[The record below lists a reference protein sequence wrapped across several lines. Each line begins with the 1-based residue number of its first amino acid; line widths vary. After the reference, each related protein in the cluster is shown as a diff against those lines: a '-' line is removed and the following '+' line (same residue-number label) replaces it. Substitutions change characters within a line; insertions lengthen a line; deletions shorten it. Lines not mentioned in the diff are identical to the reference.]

1 MPTSRRDF
9 LKLAAASVLAA
20 PLPCLSGQ
28 GLPRA
33 LWLQRDKE
41 WGLIDIESGEGYRQA
56 CWLLRDT
63 QAGRTA
69 SASMRLLQT
78 AAWMQAFFAAYQV
91 HRPFVVHS
99 GFRTKFTNETCGGAK
114 ASLHMQDE
122 SGLFHAM
129 DIHMD
134 GIPVTYLG
142 NLAALARQGGVGF
155 YTDRPK
161 GFVHIDDGRVRVWRK
176 TQGGKPGG

>member
-1 MPTSRRDF
+1 MPLNRRDF
-9 LKLAAASVLAA
+9 LKLAAASALAA

-63 QAGRTA
+63 QAGQTA

-99 GFRTKFTNETCGGAK
+99 GFRTKFTNEAVGGAK
-114 ASLHMQDE
+114 ASLHLQDE

-134 GIPVTYLG
+134 GIPVDYLG

-155 YTDRPK
+155 YADRPK
-161 GFVHIDDGRVRVWRK
+161 GFVHIDDGRVRYWRK
-176 TQGGKPGG
+176 AQGGKTGR